1 MKIFS
6 NPQTIQKS
14 IKNLKLKKQT
24 IGFVPTMGALHQG
37 HISLIRRAKKE
48 NDIVV
53 VSIFVN
59 PAQFGPKE
67 DLKSYPKPFVKDVK
81 LCKKEGVDIIF
92 APKPESMYP
101 KNYLTY
107 INVEKL
113 SGTMCGKA
121 RPGHFR
127 GVATVVTKLFNIVQ
141 PDKAY
146 FGLKD
151 YQQSV
156 IIKKIT
162 EDLNYPVKIITCPTI
177 REKSGLALSSRN
189 AYLSKEELNKALSI
203 SDSLK
208 KAKELIENKKIKPVK
223 NIVLEIKK
231 IIKPV
236 TDKIDYIEI
245 RDAETLVEIKDNID
259 RKVVI
264 AIAAYVGKT
273 RLIDNIVV
281 KPR

>member
-1 MKIFS
+1 MWNKG
-6 NPQTIQKS
+6 
-14 IKNLKLKKQT
+14 IK
-24 IGFVPTMGALHQG
+24 
-37 HISLIRRAKKE
+37 
-48 NDIVV
+48 DIAPFFLNVSYRLFGYMVV
-53 VSIFVN
+53 
-59 PAQFGPKE
+59 
-67 DLKSYPKPFVKDVK
+67 
-81 LCKKEGVDIIF
+81 GVINIF
-92 APKPESMYP
+92 AILCFIRS
-101 KNYLTY
+101 
-107 INVEKL
+107 
-113 SGTMCGKA
+113 
-121 RPGHFR
+121 
-127 GVATVVTKLFNIVQ
+127 
-141 PDKAY
+141 
-146 FGLKD
+146 
-151 YQQSV
+151 
-156 IIKKIT
+156 KKIT